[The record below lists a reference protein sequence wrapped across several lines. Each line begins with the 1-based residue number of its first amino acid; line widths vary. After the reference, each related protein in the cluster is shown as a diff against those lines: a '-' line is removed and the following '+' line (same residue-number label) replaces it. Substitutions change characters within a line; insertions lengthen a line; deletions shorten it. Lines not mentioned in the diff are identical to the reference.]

1 MEGVSLRRFTVVMS
15 AAAAI
20 AACAVVFGTG
30 VAAADPGNGNGA
42 VVQRDPYGAPHTCIL
57 FDTHGSF
64 WTFDCTIQVVT
75 APDGT
80 VNEFLKGPI
89 TGGSAAP
96 STAIHDVTT
105 ADTGL
110 LCDFTAG
117 GTTSI
122 VKGTVTPSGQVN
134 LTCRL

>member
-1 MEGVSLRRFTVVMS
+1 MKGVSLRRFTVLVS

-30 VAAADPGNGNGA
+30 VAAADPGNGA
-42 VVQRDPYGAPHTCIL
+42 VVQRDPYGAPHTCQLI
-57 FDTHGSF
+57 DTQGNY
-64 WTFDCTIQVVT
+64 WTFDCTIQVVI

-89 TGGSAAP
+89 TGGSDAP

-110 LCDFTAG
+110 LCDFTDG